1 MTKRE
6 KAAAITRSYEK
17 IDAAN
22 RLIAHIRQGQEMGG
36 NPAYFPL
43 AGLATVHP
51 RSIFDQAS
59 GHKSNIVF
67 RDFLSIPI
75 TEDALIKICEDRI
88 AELEALVAEISID
101 ATILP
106 TA

>member
-1 MTKRE
+1 MNTRE

-22 RLIAHIRQGQEMGG
+22 RIIAHIKQGQEMGG

-51 RSIFDQAS
+51 KSMFDHAA

-67 RDFLSIPI
+67 RDFLSLPI
-75 TEDALIKICEDRI
+75 TAETLIKICEDHI
-88 AELEALVAEISID
+88 VELETVIAGLSNNAPNR
-101 ATILP
+101 P

>member
-22 RLIAHIRQGQEMGG
+22 RIIAHIKQGQEMGR

-43 AGLATVHP
+43 VGLATVHP
-51 RSIFDQAS
+51 RSIFDQAG

-75 TEDALIKICEDRI
+75 TEETLVKICEDRI